1 VGDLIG
7 LGLVV
12 VSAAGLVTWRSPRT
26 LAAATLSVAGS
37 AVLWLMWAENRYRNF
52 DFCPWG
58 THVEGHPTGH
68 PVLIGLGLVPVSGAI
83 TARTRWKRDSHAWAA
98 ALGLMTG
105 ILVAVALLVVA
116 FFFGAGLRCQD

>member
-1 VGDLIG
+1 MGVLIG

-12 VSAAGLVTWRSPRT
+12 VFAAGLTVWRSPSP
-26 LAAATLSVAGS
+26 LAVAILSLVGS
-37 AVLWLMWAENRYRNF
+37 AVVWLVWAENQYRNF

-68 PVLIGLGLVPVSGAI
+68 PVLIGFGLALVSGVI
-83 TARTRWKRDSHAWAA
+83 TARTRWKRDSHGWAA

-105 ILVAVALLVVA
+105 VLVVVALLVVA
-116 FFFGAGLRCQD
+116 FFFGAGLRCED